1 MKIQFIGATH
11 EVTGSCTLLEVGGRY
26 YMVDCGM
33 EQGTDVFQ
41 NIPLPVPAGA
51 IEAVFLTHAHID
63 HSGMLPKL
71 CKDGFSGPIYAT
83 EATCDLCNIML
94 RDSAHIQESE
104 VQWRNRKAERSGEP
118 LVEPTYTMNDAM
130 AAIKLLRPVRYQE
143 LLQVAEGIDL
153 QMTDIGHLLGSAAIE
168 LWLTENGETRKIVFS
183 GDVGNTN
190 QPLLNDPKTVE
201 ETDYLVIESTYGDRF
216 HSKAR
221 GDAEAELSDCIQR
234 AFDRG
239 GNLVI
244 PSFAVGRTQEMLY
257 LIREIKQKGLVTGH
271 DGFPVY
277 VDSPLAV
284 EATGIFLQSHES
296 NFAEE
301 TRGDV
306 IAEFAGYLQRA
317 LDRGGNVVIPS
328 FAVGRTQE
336 MLYAIREIKQK
347 GLVKGHDGFPVYV
360 DSPLAVEATGIFL
373 QSHESNF
380 DPETLEVIRQGV
392 NPIWSKGVTLSVT
405 SEESKLINAD
415 LQPKVILS
423 ASGMCEAGRIRHHLK
438 HNLWR
443 KESIVLF
450 VGYQAEHSLGRK
462 LQEGVKNVK
471 LFGED
476 IAVHAE
482 IATLHGTSGH
492 ADKEGL
498 LNWLLSFREKPK
510 LVFVNH
516 GDDDSCEAFRK
527 TLEEMGYRA
536 EAPYSGTEYD
546 LLTGK
551 LTAYTEGVKIDR
563 AAAFKGSQRARQVY
577 GELLAAAEALLALVR
592 TRRGCTNKD
601 NAKLTAQIRSL
612 IEKWK

>member
-26 YMVDCGM
+26 YLVDCGM

-41 NIPLPVPAGA
+41 NIDLPVAPNR

-71 CKDGFSGPIYAT
+71 TKDGFSGLIYAT
-83 EATCDLCNIML
+83 EATCDLCRIML
-94 RDSAHIQESE
+94 LDSAHIQESE
-104 VQWRNRKAERSGEP
+104 AQWRSRKAERAGEEA
-118 LVEPTYTMNDAM
+118 VEPVYTVADAQ
-130 AAIKLLRPVRYQE
+130 ATLRQLRPCKYAQP
-143 LLQVAEGIDL
+143 LQVAEGIVLRLSDA
-153 QMTDIGHLLGSAAIE
+153 GHLLGSAAVE
-168 LWLTENGETRKIVFS
+168 LWLTEGNETRKIVFS

-190 QPLLNDPKTVE
+190 QPLLNDPKPIAE
-201 ETDYLVIESTYGDRF
+201 ADYLVMESTYGDRL
-216 HSKAR
+216 HARVR
-221 GDAEAELSDCIQR
+221 GDAVQELADTIQ
-234 AFDRG
+234 FT
-239 GNLVI
+239 
-244 PSFAVGRTQEMLY
+244 F
-257 LIREIKQKGLVTGH
+257 
-271 DGFPVY
+271 
-277 VDSPLAV
+277 
-284 EATGIFLQSHES
+284 
-296 NFAEE
+296 
-301 TRGDV
+301 
-306 IAEFAGYLQRA
+306 
-317 LDRGGNVVIPS
+317 DRGGNVVIPS

-336 MLYAIREIKQK
+336 MLYAIREIKQR

-380 DPETLEVIRQGV
+380 DEETLAVLAQGV

-405 SEESKLINAD
+405 SDESKLINFD
-415 LQPKVILS
+415 NRPKVILS

-443 KESIVLF
+443 KESTVLF
-450 VGYQAEHSLGRK
+450 VGYQAENSLGRK
-462 LQEGVKNVK
+462 LQDGAKSVK
-471 LFGED
+471 LFGEE
-476 IAVHAE
+476 IAVHAS
-482 IATLHGTSGH
+482 IRTLHGTSGH

-498 LNWLLSFREKPK
+498 LRWLAGFEEKPK
-510 LVFVNH
+510 MVFVNH
-516 GDDDSCEAFRK
+516 GDDAVCEAFRAE
-527 TLEEMGYRA
+527 LDSLGYCA

-563 AAAFKGSQRARQVY
+563 KAAFKGSQRTRQVY
-577 GELLAAAEALLALVR
+577 GELLAAAEALLALVKSR
-592 TRRGCTNKD
+592 KGSPNKD

>member
-26 YMVDCGM
+26 YLVDCGM
-33 EQGTDVFQ
+33 EQGVDVFQ
-41 NIPLPVPAGA
+41 NIPLPVPANA

-71 CKDGFSGPIYAT
+71 CKDGFTGAIYAT

-104 VQWRNRKAERSGEP
+104 AQWRSRKAERAGEP
-118 LVEPTYTMNDAM
+118 AVEPTYTTNDAL
-130 AAIKLLRPVRYQE
+130 AAIKLLRPCRYLE
-143 LLQVAEGIDL
+143 PLRVAEGIVL

-168 LWLTENGETRKIVFS
+168 LWLTEGEETRKIVFS
-183 GDVGNTN
+183 GDVGNTG
-190 QPLLNDPKTVE
+190 QPLLNDPKPVE
-201 ETDYLVIESTYGDRF
+201 EADYLVMESTYGDRC
-216 HSKAR
+216 HQRVR
-221 GDAEAELSDCIQR
+221 GDAVAELADCIQR
-234 AFDRG
+234 AF
-239 GNLVI
+239 
-244 PSFAVGRTQEMLY
+244 
-257 LIREIKQKGLVTGH
+257 
-271 DGFPVY
+271 
-277 VDSPLAV
+277 
-284 EATGIFLQSHES
+284 
-296 NFAEE
+296 
-301 TRGDV
+301 
-306 IAEFAGYLQRA
+306 
-317 LDRGGNVVIPS
+317 DRGGNVVIPS

-347 GLVKGHDGFPVYV
+347 GLVQGHDGFTVYV

-392 NPIWSKGVTLSVT
+392 NPIWSDGVTLSVT
-405 SEESKLINAD
+405 SEESKLINTD
-415 LQPKVILS
+415 MKSKVILS

-450 VGYQAEHSLGRK
+450 VGYQAEGSLGRK

-498 LNWLLSFREKPK
+498 LSWLAGFRQKPGM
-510 LVFVNH
+510 VFVNH

-527 TLEEMGYRA
+527 TLEDMGYRA

-563 AAAFKGSQRARQVY
+563 AAAFKGSARARQVY
-577 GELLAAAEALLALVR
+577 GELLAAAEDLLALVK
-592 TRRGCTNKD
+592 TRKSRTNKD

>member
-26 YMVDCGM
+26 YLVDCGM
-33 EQGTDVFQ
+33 EQGVDVFQ
-41 NIPLPVPAGA
+41 NIPLPVPANA

-71 CKDGFSGPIYAT
+71 CRDGFSGAIYAT
-83 EATCDLCNIML
+83 EATCALCNIML

-104 VQWRNRKAERSGEP
+104 AQWRSRKAERAGEP
-118 LVEPTYTMNDAM
+118 LVEPTYTMNDAL
-130 AAIKLLRPVRYQE
+130 AAIRLLRPCRYLE
-143 LLQVAEGIDL
+143 PLQVAEGIVL
-153 QMTDIGHLLGSAAIE
+153 RMNDIGHLLGSAAIE
-168 LWLTENGETRKIVFS
+168 LWLTEGAETRKIVFS
-183 GDVGNTN
+183 GDVGNVG
-190 QPLLNDPKTVE
+190 QYLLNDPKTVE
-201 ETDYLVIESTYGDRF
+201 QTEYLVIESTYGDRY
-216 HSKAR
+216 HEKVR
-221 GDAEAELSDCIQR
+221 GDAIAQLAAYIQQ
-234 AFDRG
+234 AF
-239 GNLVI
+239 
-244 PSFAVGRTQEMLY
+244 
-257 LIREIKQKGLVTGH
+257 
-271 DGFPVY
+271 
-277 VDSPLAV
+277 
-284 EATGIFLQSHES
+284 
-296 NFAEE
+296 
-301 TRGDV
+301 
-306 IAEFAGYLQRA
+306 
-317 LDRGGNVVIPS
+317 DRGGNVVIPS

-347 GLVKGHDGFPVYV
+347 GLVKGHDRFPVYV

-380 DPETLEVIRQGV
+380 DEETLAVLRQGI
-392 NPIWSKGVTLSVT
+392 NPIWSEGLTLSVT

-415 LQPKVILS
+415 PSPKVILS

-443 KESIVLF
+443 SESVILF
-450 VGYQAEHSLGRK
+450 VGYQAVGSLGRK
-462 LQEGVKNVK
+462 LQEGAKSVR

-476 IAVHAE
+476 IAVHAQ

-498 LNWLLSFREKPK
+498 LAWLAGFREKPK
-510 LVFVNH
+510 MVFVNH
-516 GDDDSCEAFRK
+516 GDDDQCEAFRK
-527 TLEEMGYRA
+527 TLENLGYYA

-546 LLTGK
+546 LLTGR

-563 AAAFKGSQRARQVY
+563 AASFKGSQRSRQVY
-577 GELLAAAEALLALVR
+577 GELLAAAEDLLALVR
-592 TRRGCTNKD
+592 TRRSRTNKD